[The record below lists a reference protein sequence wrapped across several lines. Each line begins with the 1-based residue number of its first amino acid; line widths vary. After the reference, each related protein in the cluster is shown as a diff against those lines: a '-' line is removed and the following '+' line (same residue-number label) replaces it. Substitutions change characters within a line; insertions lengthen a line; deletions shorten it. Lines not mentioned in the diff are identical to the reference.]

1 MSKPSRAKNVS
12 EEEKLILMDIVS
24 CGERVQIVESKQY
37 DAESIKKKN
46 ETWKKIETE
55 FNSRSPISRE
65 IKQLS
70 KMWRDMK
77 KRAKDVRTEQ
87 KRESRLTGGG
97 KNPVRI
103 DPVSEAA
110 ISLLPRTSFEPL
122 TGVNDSDAL
131 LHEEKGDI
139 ENGECL
145 DFQLTIF
152 YTGYRLYCQFL
163 FQKKKVPHWRSEM
176 DLQIHSRNH

>member
-87 KRESRLTGGG
+87 NRESRLTGGA
-97 KNPVRI
+97 K
-103 DPVSEAA
+103 
-110 ISLLPRTSFEPL
+110 
-122 TGVNDSDAL
+122 
-131 LHEEKGDI
+131 I